1 MRDTKILLGILFL
14 FPQLAHN
21 PALCNTADTLFSVVL
36 PEYVQFIQ
44 ISTIKECVSVQISQK

>member
-21 PALCNTADTLFSVVL
+21 PALCNTADTLMSYILVEFVL
-36 PEYVQFIQ
+36 FN
-44 ISTIKECVSVQISQK
+44 